1 MIAIAHFVAVTFYL
15 AAAAVAAL
23 PFARR
28 VKAPVA
34 SVIIALL
41 LGVGAHATALA
52 ALTKQTG
59 AASLTGLGPGL
70 SFAGLV
76 LALSLVVVESLARE
90 VSLTLVAAPVAAL
103 VTMAGN
109 LAGLHPFLEPQGT
122 RAVWLT
128 MHIVLSFVGIAAYA
142 TAAAAGVMYL
152 VARRELKSARFGAIF
167 RFFPPLDTLDRV
179 NHLASI
185 AGFLGLT
192 LGVALAAAYSF
203 EYRAVVI
210 PQIIWGIGAWIGVSA
225 LALGRVLRGWQARR
239 AALMSAVTFASVI
252 ALYVVF
258 RIASLNRGQ
267 FRRHR
272 RHSQSALAGR
282 CRSVGNRRGPES
294 HSGAGKRG
302 RAPPAHHPPRRLSR
316 CTSRAGDAR
325 DSGDRLA
332 RSERPDRRRRQRAR
346 ETRQHH

>member
-34 SVIIALL
+34 AVVIALL
-41 LGVGAHATALA
+41 LGIGAHATALA
-52 ALTKQTG
+52 GLTKETG
-59 AASLTGLGPGL
+59 VASLTGLGPGL

-76 LALSLVVVESLARE
+76 LAISLVVVESLARE

-103 VTMAGN
+103 VTMTAN
-109 LAGLHPFLEPQGT
+109 LAGMRPFLEPQGT

-142 TAAAAGVMYL
+142 TAAAAGTMYL

-185 AGFLGLT
+185 IGFLGLT
-192 LGVALAAAYSF
+192 LGVALTTAYSF
-203 EYRAVVI
+203 QYRAVVS
-210 PQIIWGIGAWIGVSA
+210 PQIIWGIAAWLGVSA
-225 LALGRVLRGWQARR
+225 LVFGRLLRGWQARR

-267 FRRHR
+267 F
-272 RHSQSALAGR
+272 L
-282 CRSVGNRRGPES
+282 
-294 HSGAGKRG
+294 
-302 RAPPAHHPPRRLSR
+302 
-316 CTSRAGDAR
+316 
-325 DSGDRLA
+325 
-332 RSERPDRRRRQRAR
+332 
-346 ETRQHH
+346 

>member
-34 SVIIALL
+34 GVIIALL
-41 LGVGAHATALA
+41 LGIGAHATALA
-52 ALTKQTG
+52 GLTRTSG

-76 LALSLVVVESLARE
+76 LAISLVIVESMARE

-103 VTMAGN
+103 VTMAAN
-109 LAGLHPFLEPQGT
+109 IAGLRPFLEPQGT

-128 MHIVLSFVGIAAYA
+128 LHIVLSFAGIAAYA
-142 TAAAAGVMYL
+142 TAAAAGTMYL
-152 VARRELKSARFGAIF
+152 VARHELKSARFGAIF

-192 LGVALAAAYSF
+192 LGLALATAYSF
-203 EYRAVVI
+203 AYRTVVV
-210 PQIIWGIGAWIGVSA
+210 PQIIWGMGAWIGISA

-239 AALMSAVTFASVI
+239 AALMSAITFASVI

-258 RIASLNRGQ
+258 RMASLNRGQ
-267 FRRHR
+267 F
-272 RHSQSALAGR
+272 L
-282 CRSVGNRRGPES
+282 
-294 HSGAGKRG
+294 
-302 RAPPAHHPPRRLSR
+302 
-316 CTSRAGDAR
+316 
-325 DSGDRLA
+325 
-332 RSERPDRRRRQRAR
+332 
-346 ETRQHH
+346 

>member
-34 SVIIALL
+34 AVVITLL
-41 LGVGAHATALA
+41 LGIGAHATALA
-52 ALTKQTG
+52 GLTRTSG

-76 LALSLVVVESLARE
+76 LAISLVIVESLARE

-103 VTMAGN
+103 VTMTAN
-109 LAGLHPFLEPQGT
+109 LAGMRPFLEPQGT

-128 MHIVLSFVGIAAYA
+128 MHIVLSFIGIAAYA
-142 TAAAAGVMYL
+142 TAAAAGTMYL
-152 VARRELKSARFGAIF
+152 VARRELKSGRFGAIF

-192 LGVALAAAYSF
+192 LGVALATAYSF

-239 AALMSAVTFASVI
+239 AAVVSAVSFASVV

-267 FRRHR
+267 F
-272 RHSQSALAGR
+272 L
-282 CRSVGNRRGPES
+282 
-294 HSGAGKRG
+294 
-302 RAPPAHHPPRRLSR
+302 
-316 CTSRAGDAR
+316 
-325 DSGDRLA
+325 
-332 RSERPDRRRRQRAR
+332 
-346 ETRQHH
+346 

>member
-1 MIAIAHFVAVTFYL
+1 MIAIAHFVAVSFYL
-15 AAAAVAAL
+15 AAAAIAAL

-34 SVIIALL
+34 AVIVALL
-41 LGVGAHATALA
+41 LGIGAHATALA
-52 ALTKQTG
+52 GLTKETG
-59 AASLTGLGPGL
+59 AASLTGLGPAL

-103 VTMAGN
+103 ATMAGN
-109 LAGLHPFLEPQGT
+109 IAGMHPFLEPQGT

-128 MHIVLSFVGIAAYA
+128 LHIVLSFIGIGAYA
-142 TAAAAGVMYL
+142 TAAAAGTMYL

-167 RFFPPLDTLDRV
+167 RFFPPLETLDRV

-192 LGVALAAAYSF
+192 LGVALATAYSF

-210 PQIIWGIGAWIGVSA
+210 PQIIWGIGAWLGVSA
-225 LALGRVLRGWQARR
+225 LALGRVLRGWQSRR
-239 AALMSAVTFASVI
+239 AALMSAVTFAGVI

-258 RIASLNRGQ
+258 RVASLNRGQ
-267 FRRHR
+267 F
-272 RHSQSALAGR
+272 L
-282 CRSVGNRRGPES
+282 
-294 HSGAGKRG
+294 
-302 RAPPAHHPPRRLSR
+302 
-316 CTSRAGDAR
+316 
-325 DSGDRLA
+325 
-332 RSERPDRRRRQRAR
+332 
-346 ETRQHH
+346 